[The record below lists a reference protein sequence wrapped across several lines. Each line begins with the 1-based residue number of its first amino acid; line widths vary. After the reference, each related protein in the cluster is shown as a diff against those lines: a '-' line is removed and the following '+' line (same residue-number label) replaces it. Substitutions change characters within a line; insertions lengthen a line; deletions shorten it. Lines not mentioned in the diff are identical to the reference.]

1 MPKPNTADTDSTS
14 ADVCVKATD
23 AAPPG
28 YMRNTLGH
36 LVPVE
41 TIRDI
46 DLARDTFVRESVRKA
61 KQMATDIA
69 KFKATLTGDMEAFL
83 DLSAERY
90 GVHLGGGKGNIN
102 LMSFDGRFRLTRDIS
117 ERLEFDERLQAAKV
131 LIDQCLREW
140 TRDAGAELR
149 TLIENA
155 FQVDK
160 KGRINSRRILAL
172 RRLDIRHPAW
182 QRAMEAIGDAVVV
195 TGSCQYFRLYER
207 DENGEYHQICLD
219 FSGA

>member
-1 MPKPNTADTDSTS
+1 MANPNVTDTSKISVDDCSNVAD
-14 ADVCVKATD
+14 AI
-23 AAPPG
+23 PPG

-46 DLARDTFVRESVRKA
+46 DLARDAFVRESVRKA
-61 KQMATDIA
+61 RRMAADIA
-69 KFKATLTGDMEAFL
+69 EFKIGLTGDMEAFL
-83 DLSAERY
+83 DLSAEKY

-207 DENGEYHQICLD
+207 DEKGEYRQICLD